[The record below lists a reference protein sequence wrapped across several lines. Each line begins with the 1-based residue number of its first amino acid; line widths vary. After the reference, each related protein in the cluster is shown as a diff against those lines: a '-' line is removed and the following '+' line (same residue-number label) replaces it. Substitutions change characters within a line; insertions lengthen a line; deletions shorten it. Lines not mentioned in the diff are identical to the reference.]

1 MVNINVPAGVGAPPL
16 DTTTVKQ
23 VCAAVYVYPPTRG
36 SKITCCMSMLMQQV
50 ILDPHSR
57 VQFIVKTEA
66 CEFINTI
73 LLNSDM
79 HIVVGMYLAVLS
91 ISI

>member
-23 VCAAVYVYPPTRG
+23 VCAAVYVYLATCG
-36 SKITCCMSMLMQQV
+36 SEITCWA
-50 ILDPHSR
+50 HSR

-73 LLNSDM
+73 LLKRDM
-79 HIVVGMYLAVLS
+79 HTVVGMFLAVLS